1 MMCHGPLDSLFRA
14 VEEALGE
21 NRGRRYD
28 RPYDYSSLAVER
40 SVDVEL
46 ARMYARG
53 EVSRD
58 TFLRLR
64 PLAQRGELTR
74 ADLGNLRREGR
85 TLAKAAPADDNAVAL
100 ANIQEKKAALEQ
112 ARGESEAVAQPLEQ
126 RIAGLTEEAARLE
139 KQAREA
145 LPKSEEQARNL
156 LMKRQGLLERSQSLQ
171 ERAHALRQDVQ
182 KLDDLGVELDVRE
195 QELKVL
201 RTRERLSTLEE
212 EIKREGPSRVAQDP
226 GDPRSRQR

>member
-14 VEEALGE
+14 VEEALGD
-21 NRGRRYD
+21 NRGHRYD
-28 RPYDYSSLAVER
+28 RPYDHSSPAVER

-64 PLAQRGELTR
+64 PLAQRGELTWV
-74 ADLGNLRREGR
+74 DLDNLRREGR
-85 TLAKAAPADDNAVAL
+85 PVTKAVPADENAVAL
-100 ANIQEKKAALEQ
+100 ASIREKKAALEQ
-112 ARGESEAVAQPLEQ
+112 ARGESEAVSQSLQQ
-126 RIAGLTEEAARLE
+126 RIAGLTGEAAHLE
-139 KQAREA
+139 EQAREA
-145 LPKSEEQARNL
+145 LPKSEDQARNL
-156 LMKRQGLLERSQSLQ
+156 LTKRQELLERSRELQ

-182 KLDDLGVELDVRE
+182 KLDDLRVELDVRK

-201 RTRERLSTLEE
+201 RARERLSALEE